1 MRINDDVCIGCG
13 QCVMHCTVG
22 AISLND
28 GVANIDRDE
37 CVECGVCY
45 RFKICPV
52 GAIEEEELTWPR
64 QVRADFSNPT
74 TLHKTTGLAGR
85 GTEEMK
91 TNEVTG
97 RFQRGW
103 IGLGLEFGR
112 PGIGARL
119 RDVDKASRRLAA
131 LGAHFEPQSPVTVLM
146 EDVKTG
152 KLREDILNEK
162 CLSAIIECALPI
174 EKIREGLQA
183 LSEVA
188 REVDTVFTVDC
199 INVAEPDDSL
209 PMDPILEEMGIA
221 RYPNGKT
228 NVGLGRPLFAG
239 DVK

>member
-1 MRINDDVCIGCG
+1 MRVNEDTCIGCG
-13 QCVMHCTVG
+13 QCVLHCTVG
-22 AISLND
+22 AISLIN
-28 GVANIDRDE
+28 GVAHIDSDE

-52 GAIEEEELTWPR
+52 DAIVEEELAWPR

-103 IGLGLEFGR
+103 VGLGLEFGR
-112 PGIGARL
+112 PGIGTRL

-131 LGAHFEPQSPVTVLM
+131 LGAHFEPQSPVTILM

-152 KLREDILNEK
+152 KLREDVLDEK
-162 CLSAIIECALPI
+162 CLSAIIECALPM
-174 EKIREGLQA
+174 EKIREGLLA
-183 LSEVA
+183 LSEIA
-188 REVDTVFTVDC
+188 NEVETVFTVDC
-199 INVAEPDDSL
+199 INVAEPDESL
-209 PMDPILEEMGIA
+209 PMDPILQEMGIP

-228 NVGLGRPLFAG
+228 NVGLGRPVYTG
-239 DVK
+239 DAK